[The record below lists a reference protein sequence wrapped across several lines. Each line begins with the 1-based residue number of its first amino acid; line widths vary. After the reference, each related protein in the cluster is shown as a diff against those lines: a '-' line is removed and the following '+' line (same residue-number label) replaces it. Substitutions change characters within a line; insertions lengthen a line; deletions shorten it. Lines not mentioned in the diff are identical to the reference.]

1 MSTED
6 EGTVDEE
13 DIISISD
20 LEWLADAPLY
30 IDPDRISALY
40 DAVLMPFASMAG
52 EVEIDPED
60 GQGLSPR
67 HRPERMEI
75 ELTEEQY
82 QRFNLGGQ
90 VGGSLSLGSL
100 LGDLS
105 GLGNIE
111 LKASGDGEIEE
122 EDTSSK
128 RVQVVFQEVNQPAR
142 QLVQLA
148 LHYKLYHQDRISF
161 PDPPGDY
168 NWEHDEKIGG
178 VPRELIFLDFP
189 GIEEAE
195 ERDLIETRFVPTA
208 AEFNDGI
215 VPLYSKFGHNLPK
228 YKELDNITLK
238 NVNLE
243 EDPVDE
249 LNFREIGLGEIG
261 PDDVRTRDGENLSRK
276 DLLRA
281 SHRNYWQE
289 FGEIFS
295 ATQAIRIVEEA
306 ANNHGRLR
314 WIDYRAQLTEDGD
327 TLHLHITPGGNYD
340 TGVFAYNFIKRAYKH
355 GIRIVGVLKKEPDL
369 DVLAIYNK

>member
-6 EGTVDEE
+6 EEPVDERE
-13 DIISISD
+13 PIPVSD

-30 IDPDRISALY
+30 IDTNRISALY
-40 DAVLMPFASMAG
+40 DAVLMPFANMADRDG
-52 EVEIDPED
+52 DAPDDEVA
-60 GQGLSPR
+60 LSSR
-67 HRPERMEI
+67 HRPERIEV

-82 QRFNLGGQ
+82 QRFNMGG
-90 VGGSLSLGSL
+90 GIEGSLSLGTL
-100 LGDLS
+100 LGGLS
-105 GLGNIE
+105 GLGDIK
-111 LKASGDGEIEE
+111 LKASGDAEYEGEES
-122 EDTSSK
+122 SSK

-148 LHYKLYHQDRISF
+148 LHYQLYHQNRISF

-168 NWEHDEKIGG
+168 DWEHDEKIGG

-195 ERDLIETRFVPTA
+195 EKETIETRFVPTA

-215 VPLYSKFGHNLPK
+215 VPLYSEFGHNLPK
-228 YKELDNITLK
+228 YKELDDISLED
-238 NVNLE
+238 VDLE
-243 EDPVDE
+243 EASLEDLD
-249 LNFREIGLGEIG
+249 FRDIGLDGIE
-261 PDDVRTRDGENLSRK
+261 PDDVRTRDGETLSRK

-281 SHRNYWQE
+281 SHRKYWQE
-289 FGEIFS
+289 FGEIFG
-295 ATQAIRIVEEA
+295 ATRAMRIIEEA
-306 ANNHGRLR
+306 GNNHGRLR
-314 WIDYRAQLTEDGD
+314 WIDYRAQLTEEGD
-327 TLHLHITPGGNYD
+327 TLHLHITPSGDYD